1 MNIKETFMTI
11 SKSPRLIWIMVGLV
25 VCGLLSACEK
35 KEKKATAG
43 GGSST
48 QGILTIQGAGR

>member
-1 MNIKETFMTI
+1 MNKKEIFMST
-11 SKSPRLIWIMVGLV
+11 PRLALAIVGV
-25 VCGLLSACEK
+25 VLCSLLSACEK

-43 GGSST
+43 GGAST

>member
-1 MNIKETFMTI
+1 MSTKEIVMTI
-11 SKSPRLIWIMVGLV
+11 SIRTRFGLALVGLLL
-25 VCGLLSACEK
+25 CGLLTACEK
-35 KEKKATAG
+35 KEKKVTAG